1 MDIRVNGESKTIEP
15 GMSVFELLLDL
26 QIQPSQP
33 GIAVAL
39 NREVVL
45 RQLWQDTEIQ
55 PESEVEIIRAVQGG

>member
-1 MDIRVNGESKTIEP
+1 MDIRVNGESKTVKP
-15 GMSVFELLLDL
+15 GLSIFELLLDL
-26 QIQPSQP
+26 QIQPSLP

-45 RQLWQDTEIQ
+45 RQLWQDTEIH

>member
-15 GMSVFELLLDL
+15 GMSIFELLLDL
-26 QIQPSQP
+26 QIQPSLP

-45 RQLWQDTEIQ
+45 RQLWQDTEIH

>member
-26 QIQPSQP
+26 QIQPSLP

-45 RQLWQDTEIQ
+45 RQLWQDTEIH

>member
-15 GMSVFELLLDL
+15 GLSIFELLLDL
-26 QIQPSQP
+26 QIQPSLP

-45 RQLWQDTEIQ
+45 RQLWQDTEIH

>member
-15 GMSVFELLLDL
+15 GLSIFELLLDL
-26 QIQPSQP
+26 QIQPSLP

>member
-1 MDIRVNGESKTIEP
+1 MDIRVNGESKTVEP
-15 GMSVFELLLDL
+15 GLSIFELLLDL
-26 QIQPSQP
+26 QIQPSLP

>member
-1 MDIRVNGESKTIEP
+1 MDIRVNGESKTVEP
-15 GMSVFELLLDL
+15 GLSIFELLLDL
-26 QIQPSQP
+26 QIQPSLP

-45 RQLWQDTEIQ
+45 RQLWQDTEIH